1 MDEPNLP
8 ASQDIK
14 QLTVDIDEEKA
25 SASVTE
31 RDTVTPETSE
41 KVKFSPPPD
50 GGFRAWMCIVG
61 GWLVLFCTFGFS
73 TSFGVFQDYYE
84 TAGAADSSTISWIGS
99 LQLFLTFGIGLVSGK
114 WYDEGYFRIMS
125 IIGTFLIAL
134 ALFMLSIC
142 DPSKYYGL
150 ILTQGVV
157 MGIGN
162 GLLITPTLS
171 IQSQYWDKK
180 LGLALGIV
188 QSGSSCGGVVMP
200 IMLNILFKGKSQF
213 AWGTRAVAI
222 LISGLLVIASFL
234 MRTRVPG
241 RKAGANAHKE
251 SVAAI
256 RAAALDWPYVSYVVG
271 YGRHTFHFYLP
282 IWTRLHGMSDSLAF
296 YTIAILNAGSVFG
309 RIGPNTL
316 GDHVGPFNVLIPMC
330 YASGALVFAMFGVT
344 NIPAVVI
351 VSFLYGFTT
360 GSSAECI
367 KVSVGNHLGNA
378 RTLSVRLGI
387 LFFLTAFSD
396 LFGTPIQGA
405 LLGPENTFWYK
416 GILFSAVRHP
426 YPYKQAVS

>member
-1 MDEPNLP
+1 
-8 ASQDIK
+8 
-14 QLTVDIDEEKA
+14 
-25 SASVTE
+25 
-31 RDTVTPETSE
+31 
-41 KVKFSPPPD
+41 
-50 GGFRAWMCIVG
+50 MCIFG

-125 IIGTFLIAL
+125 VIGTFLIAL

-171 IQSQYWDKK
+171 IQSQYWDKR

-200 IMLNILFKGKSQF
+200 IMLNILFKDKAQF
-213 AWGTRAVAI
+213 AWGTRAVAF
-222 LISGLLVIASFL
+222 LISGLLVIASSL

-241 RKAGANAHKE
+241 RKAGENAHKQ

-256 RAAALDWPYVSYVVG
+256 KAAALDWPYVSYV
-271 YGRHTFHFYLP
+271 
-282 IWTRLHGMSDSLAF
+282 IGMTLFCFGVYFPYCAHPSF
-296 YTIAILNAGSVFG
+296 QIAILNAGSVFG

-360 GSSAECI
+360 GSS
-367 KVSVGNHLGNA
+367 N
-378 RTLSVRLGI
+378 
-387 LFFLTAFSD
+387 
-396 LFGTPIQGA
+396 A
-405 LLGPENTFWYK
+405 LLPAA
-416 GILFSAVRHP
+416 IAVMVRD
-426 YPYKQAVS
+426 VNETG